1 MVNSLDSNN
10 LSGGAVDGKGQLIG
24 EYSYVTNV
32 QSGEDL
38 QIVIESRSDTNLRKE
53 ALVSMQ
59 FRAADGTPISNPEWP
74 YISEKVGEF
83 KYLDIA
89 PPGEYS
95 TTIIPLTVP
104 DKAESLELKGVQ
116 WKSGAKTWLV
126 GSPAIIRLEG
136 KFSVFYSPSGRP
148 LENST
153 ASLRLRHQLSNEAG
167 AVRLSM
173 AVRSGDSHGKAP
185 VSIDF
190 FDKAG
195 EEVLGVGDLPQNPNF
210 GSFVNVEPPTEGEAS
225 QEWVFEVPDGS
236 HFLELRG
243 IDWGE
248 KSAIVVGEPVISE
261 IPTMEASLYSF
272 VEQTDAVDSIVVLD
286 TTAPPVGHETLALR
300 PNNLAKEY
308 AKLGSLV
315 IYFPFGSIQ
324 EQPEVVE
331 GRIFQT
337 DRKNFDRVFSALGAL
352 TLDIPKIYVCSSFP
366 NLESCA
372 MATWLKA
379 KGWLIVYECR
389 DDMEEFNRVGYSKWY
404 NVQLERQMLR
414 LADKVVSVSPALDE
428 KLLSLSGQIENHIVI
443 PNGVNPTVIE
453 EAEPLRRPEILP
465 MRNRSRTLGYVG
477 HLTESWFDWP
487 LLIAAAKTL
496 PDIEFE
502 IIGHGMPKNMEL
514 PANVRYLGPKT
525 HAEVRAYAEKWKA
538 GLIPFKDLPLTR
550 SVDPNKIYEYQ
561 AWGLRTLSAPMGMV
575 EEYPSAWVYRGVDEF
590 VRHAVEIVE
599 EDIDIE
605 ELETLDRFVKGCSWT
620 RRARTMRSE
629 FGIEV

>member
-1 MVNSLDSNN
+1 MVNSLDANE
-10 LSGGAVDGKGQLIG
+10 LSGSSVDGEEQLIG
-24 EYSYVTNV
+24 EYSYVTDV

-38 QIVIESRSDTNLRKE
+38 QIVIESRSDTNFRKE

-83 KYLDIA
+83 EYLSVA

-95 TTIIPLTVP
+95 TTIISLTVP
-104 DKAESLELKGVQ
+104 DRAESLELKGVQ

-136 KFSVFYSPSGRP
+136 KYSVFYSPAGRP

-153 ASLRLRHQLSNEAG
+153 ASLRLRRLLSDEAG
-167 AVRLSM
+167 AVSLSM
-173 AVRSGDSHGKAP
+173 TVRSGYRHGKAP
-185 VSIDF
+185 VNIVF
-190 FDKAG
+190 FDRSG
-195 EEVLGVGDLPQNPNF
+195 QEVLGVGDLPQHPNF
-210 GSFVNVEPPTEGEAS
+210 GSFVSVEPPTEGEVT
-225 QEWVFEVPDGS
+225 QEWVFEVPGGS

-248 KSAIVVGEPVISE
+248 KSAIVVGEPVIAE
-261 IPTMEASLYSF
+261 IPSMEASLYSF
-272 VEQTDAVDSIVVLD
+272 FNQTEAADSLIVLD

-324 EQPEVVE
+324 QQPEVVD

-372 MATWLKA
+372 MAAWLKA

-414 LADKVVSVSPALDE
+414 LADRVVSVSPALDE

-443 PNGVNPTVIE
+443 PNGVNHTVIE
-453 EAEPLRRPEILP
+453 EAESLRRPEILP
-465 MRNRSRTLGYVG
+465 KRNRSRTLGYVG

-487 LLIAAAKTL
+487 LLIAAAKIL

-514 PANVRYLGPKT
+514 PANVNYLGPKT
-525 HAEVRAYAEKWKA
+525 HAEVRGYAEKWKA

-575 EEYPSAWVYRGVDEF
+575 AEYPSTWVYRGVGEF
-590 VRHAVEIVE
+590 VQHAAEIVN
-599 EDIDIE
+599 EDIDLQ
-605 ELETLDRFVKGCSWT
+605 ELETLDRFVKDCCWT
-620 RRARTMRSE
+620 HRAEAMRSE
-629 FGIEV
+629 FGIEE